1 MNGYEGFTQVAKKVS
16 RQAGSDT
23 VSPKNPNRKTS
34 IKKNFLKQNYLWE
47 FMSDWL
53 KLPVEKGGRGAL
65 ITIIRPDVS
74 SSDNLRKSYYKSSVP
89 VSMVP

>member
-34 IKKNFLKQNYLWE
+34 IKKKLFETEL
-47 FMSDWL
+47 FMRVYVGLTEVACREGWKRCTHHNHPARCDL
-53 KLPVEKGGRGAL
+53 QR
-65 ITIIRPDVS
+65 
-74 SSDNLRKSYYKSSVP
+74 
-89 VSMVP
+89 